1 MTKAQKLLVM
11 ALAGATTIGACKGL
25 LDVTNPGPILDSSL
39 YTAAAVPALVIGIS
53 SDLSNGYDEMTR
65 MSAVT
70 GDESGHGGSY
80 APEELWVHGIMN
92 PADMNGNWSLMNTSR
107 FEAESGVA
115 RMKAISGFDYDHS
128 AWAARANM
136 LGGFANR
143 TLGEFSCYAV
153 IDGGP
158 AQDRVLYFQRADS
171 EFTEAIRIA
180 QQAAVLAAP
189 DDPASIITAS
199 YAGRASVRAWQGKW
213 TAAVADAINVA
224 TNFVYNAPFSTNSFR
239 ENNSLV
245 QETYVRREF
254 SLYGS
259 QWAHVF
265 KDPRVGWDTI
275 KTSSGI
281 QTGQDGSTL
290 YFRQK
295 KYTTLGS
302 AIPLVHGTEM
312 LMLRAEAALRTADIA
327 GTFAL
332 INQQR
337 AAYSM
342 TALTIPPDLASAW
355 TTLEVERG
363 ATVWLEARRLWDLQ
377 RWNAATGPSHNAFLD
392 GRAKC
397 MPLALSETQTNLNLI
412 NGNLPPIAAPVP

>member
-1 MTKAQKLLVM
+1 M
-11 ALAGATTIGACKGL
+11 
-25 LDVTNPGPILDSSL
+25 N
-39 YTAAAVPALVIGIS
+39 VP
-53 SDLSNGYDEMTR
+53 
-65 MSAVT
+65 
-70 GDESGHGGSY
+70 
-80 APEELWVHGIMN
+80 
-92 PADMNGNWSLMNTSR
+92 TS
-107 FEAESGVA
+107 
-115 RMKAISGFDYDHS
+115 
-128 AWAARANM
+128 
-136 LGGFANR
+136 
-143 TLGEFSCYAV
+143 
-153 IDGGP
+153 
-158 AQDRVLYFQRADS
+158 
-171 EFTEAIRIA
+171 
-180 QQAAVLAAP
+180 
-189 DDPASIITAS
+189 
-199 YAGRASVRAWQGKW
+199 
-213 TAAVADAINVA
+213 
-224 TNFVYNAPFSTNSFR
+224 FVYNAPFSTNSFR

-254 SLYGS
+254 SIYGS
-259 QWAHVF
+259 PWAHVF

-281 QTGQDGSTL
+281 QTGQDGTTP

-302 AIPLVHGTEM
+302 PIPLVHGTEM

-327 GTFAL
+327 GSFAL

-342 TALTIPPDLASAW
+342 TALAIPPDLASAW

-397 MPLALSETQTNLNLI
+397 MPIALSETQTNLNLI
-412 NGNLPPIAAPVP
+412 NGSLPPVAPPVP